1 MTAANPT
8 EVHTFDV
15 DINNR
20 IIYLHGSDPIDG
32 QEPGVDYRMSSK
44 FIKNMNILQLQSE
57 DPIFIHMNTVGGE
70 WAYGMAIYDAIMN
83 SKCHVTIV
91 AYSWARSM
99 SSIIFQ
105 AADRRVIMPYACFMV
120 HWGTYADSGHYL
132 TVKSGMEFGSK
143 TEKMMLDIY
152 ANKCVDG
159 PYFKSRGMSV
169 QEVSD
174 FIEDKIIKKSDW
186 WLTSQEAV
194 EYGFA
199 DCVA

>member
-44 FIKNMNILQLQSE
+44 FIKNMNILQLASD

-70 WAYGMAIYDAIMN
+70 WSYGMAIYDAIMYT
-83 SKCHVTIV
+83 KCHVTIV

-105 AADRRVIMPYACFMV
+105 AADKRVIMPYACFMV

-132 TVKSGMEFGSK
+132 TVKSGMEFGTK

-152 ANKCVDG
+152 SNKCVDG
-159 PYFKSRGMSV
+159 PYFKSKGMNV
-169 QEVSD
+169 QQVSD
-174 FIEDKIIKKSDW
+174 FIEEKITTKSDW
-186 WLTSQEAV
+186 WLTSEEAV

-199 DCVA
+199 DCIA

>member
-1 MTAANPT
+1 
-8 EVHTFDV
+8 
-15 DINNR
+15 
-20 IIYLHGSDPIDG
+20 
-32 QEPGVDYRMSSK
+32 
-44 FIKNMNILQLQSE
+44 
-57 DPIFIHMNTVGGE
+57 
-70 WAYGMAIYDAIMN
+70 
-83 SKCHVTIV
+83 
-91 AYSWARSM
+91 M

-105 AADRRVIMPYACFMV
+105 AADKRVIMPYACFMV

-186 WLTSQEAV
+186 WLTSEEAV

>member
-1 MTAANPT
+1 MTASNPT
-8 EVHTFDV
+8 EVHSLDV
-15 DINNR
+15 DVNNR

-83 SKCHVTIV
+83 TKCHVTIV

-105 AADRRVIMPYACFMV
+105 AADKRIIMPYACFMV
-120 HWGTYADSGHYL
+120 HWGTYCDDGHYL
-132 TVKSGMEFGSK
+132 TVKSGMEFQTRS
-143 TEKMMLDIY
+143 EKMMLDIY
-152 ANKCVDG
+152 SNKCVDG
-159 PYFKSRGMSV
+159 PYFKSRGMNV

-174 FIEDKIIKKSDW
+174 FIEDKIVKKSDW
-186 WLTSQEAV
+186 WLTAEEAV

-199 DCVA
+199 DCIA